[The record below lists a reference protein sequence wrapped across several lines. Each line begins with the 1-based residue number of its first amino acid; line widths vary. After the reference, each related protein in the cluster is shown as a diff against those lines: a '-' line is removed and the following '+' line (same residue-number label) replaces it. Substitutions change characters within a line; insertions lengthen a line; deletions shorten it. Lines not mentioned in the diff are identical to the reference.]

1 MLAVVAAQH
10 ALAAPVLLA
19 LAAATEPAPSL
30 SARLVGAV
38 LFAGVLG
45 AAGGQLLFTL
55 LLRRGE
61 ASVVA
66 AWMFSV
72 PILAAVLGVV
82 LLGEPLRAPLV
93 AGLVLVSLGVRLASS
108 SRAAGRTAA

>member
-1 MLAVVAAQH
+1 VVAAQH
-10 ALAAPVLLA
+10 ALAAPVLVA
-19 LAAATEPAPSL
+19 LAAATEPVPVL
-30 SARLVGAV
+30 SPRLAAAV
-38 LFAGVLG
+38 LFAGAAG

-72 PILAAVLGVV
+72 PIVAAVLGVV

-93 AGLVLVSLGVRLASS
+93 IGLVLVSLGVRLAS
-108 SRAAGRTAA
+108 RRHALVPA

>member
-1 MLAVVAAQH
+1 VVAAQH

-19 LAAATEPAPSL
+19 LAAATEPAPAL
-30 SARLVGAV
+30 SGRLVGAV

-72 PILAAVLGVV
+72 PIAATVLGVI

-93 AGLVLVSLGVRLASS
+93 AGLVLVSAGVRLASS
-108 SRAAGRTAA
+108 SKVAGRTAA